1 MDIVFKIEELS
12 KVTNTFLSELGT
24 AKCIAFHGEMGVG
37 KTTFISSVCNQL
49 GVISNVS
56 SPTFSIINEYSTKD
70 QNTVYHIDL
79 YRLKNE
85 SEAIAAGVED
95 CIHSGSFCFVEWP
108 ERTPGIFPKDT
119 VHCFL
124 SIVGPDERKLKIM
137 L

>member
-12 KVTNTFLSELGT
+12 KVTHEFLSEIGT

-37 KTTFISSVCNQL
+37 KTTFISSVCKQL

-56 SPTFSIINEYSTKD
+56 SPTFSIINEYATKD
-70 QNTVYHIDL
+70 NNNVYHIDL

-85 SEAIAAGVED
+85 SEAIAVGVED
-95 CIHSGSFCFVEWP
+95 CMHSGSFCFVEWP
-108 ERTPGIFPKDT
+108 ERTRGIFPKET

>member
-12 KVTNTFLSELGT
+12 KVTETFLSEIGT
-24 AKCIAFHGEMGVG
+24 TNCIAFHGEMGVG
-37 KTTFISSVCNQL
+37 KTTFISSVCKHL
-49 GVISNVS
+49 GVMSNIS
-56 SPTFSIINEYSTKD
+56 SPTFSIINEYSTID
-70 QNTVYHIDL
+70 NNTIYHIDL

-85 SEAIAAGVED
+85 TEAIAAGVED
-95 CIHSGSFCFVEWP
+95 CMHSDSFCFVEWP
-108 ERTPGIFPKDT
+108 ERTPGIFPKQT

>member
-1 MDIVFKIEELS
+1 MDIVFKIGDLS
-12 KVTNTFLSELGT
+12 NVTQAFLSEIGS

-56 SPTFSIINEYSTKD
+56 SPTFSIINEYATTE
-70 QNTVYHIDL
+70 NNIVYHIDL

-85 SEAIAAGVED
+85 SEAITAGVED
-95 CIHSGSFCFVEWP
+95 CMHSGSFCFVEWP
-108 ERTPGIFPKDT
+108 ERTPGLFPENT
-119 VHCFL
+119 AHCFL

>member
-12 KVTNTFLSELGT
+12 KVTHAFLTEIGT
-24 AKCIAFHGEMGVG
+24 TKCIAFHGEMGVG
-37 KTTFISSVCNQL
+37 KTTFISSVCKQL

-56 SPTFSIINEYSTKD
+56 SPTFSIINEYSTIDK
-70 QNTVYHIDL
+70 NTVYHIDL

-85 SEAIAAGVED
+85 SEAIATGVED
-95 CIHSGSFCFVEWP
+95 CMHSGSFCFVEWP
-108 ERTPGIFPKDT
+108 ERTPGIFPKET